1 MSTPENV
8 ILRAKE
14 LRDTLNYHIHK
25 YYVENT
31 NEISDHEYD
40 MLMRELKDLEER
52 YPDIKTPDSPTSHVG
67 GFAQS
72 SFEPVVHSVRMES
85 LQDAFSE
92 GELREFD
99 ERVRAVCPDAEYVV
113 EPKIDG
119 LSASLEYH
127 DGIFAIGSTRGDGDT
142 GENVTENIR
151 TIASVPARLSRDLP
165 LVEARGEVYMP
176 RSVFAELVTAQEE
189 NGEEPFRNP
198 RNAAS
203 GALRQKDPA
212 VTGSRRLDIFCF
224 NLQRI
229 EGTTVS
235 GHYES
240 LELLKSLGFNV
251 IPFYKKCADIDEAIQ
266 EVRRIGEIRAELP
279 FDTDGA
285 VIKVDSF
292 AHREL
297 LGSTAKFPKWAQ
309 AFKYPPE
316 EKDTVLTDIEITV
329 GRTGVL
335 TPTAVF
341 DPVMLAGSKV
351 QRATLHNQDN
361 ITDKDIRIGDTIRVS
376 KAGEIIPEV
385 IKVVSHR
392 DGSEAYSMPKYC
404 PSCGAA
410 VVREDGEAAIRCIN
424 PECPAQS
431 VMRLIHFCSKSA
443 MDIEGLGEANIKMFH
458 ELGLLKTIPDIYRL
472 RIDDI
477 SKLDGLG
484 EKSAQNIIA
493 AVQKSKENDLYRL
506 IFGLGVRHI
515 GEKASKLLCSHFG
528 DMDSLLEASEADLL
542 NIDGFGDI
550 MAKSFTDFTA
560 LDGTKELIAELKDL
574 GLNMRC
580 LSEVKDTRFAGM
592 TFVLT
597 GSLETMTRDEAKA
610 VIESFG
616 GKAAGSV
623 SKKTS
628 IVVAGE
634 AAGSKL
640 TKARELGIKIINE
653 REFIDMAGINN

>member
-1 MSTPENV
+1 MTTPETAS
-8 ILRAKE
+8 LRAKE

-31 NEISDHEYD
+31 SEISDYEYD
-40 MLMRELKDLEER
+40 MLMRELTELEER
-52 YPDIKTPDSPTSHVG
+52 YPALRTPDSPTSRVG
-67 GFAQS
+67 GQAQS
-72 SFEPVVHSVRMES
+72 TFEPVPHQVRMES

-92 GELREFD
+92 EELRDFD
-99 ERVRAVCPDAEYVV
+99 ARVRAVCPDAVYVV

-127 DGIFAIGSTRGDGDT
+127 DGIYSIGSTRGDGDT

-151 TIASVPARLSRDLP
+151 TIASVPGRLTEALP

-176 RSVFAELVTAQEE
+176 RSVFAELVEKQEE

-212 VTGSRRLDIFCF
+212 VTRQRKLDIFCF

-229 EGTTVS
+229 EGAEVS
-235 GHYES
+235 SHSGS
-240 LELLKSLGFNV
+240 LELLKKLGFNV
-251 IPFYKKCADIDEAIQ
+251 IPSYKVCATIDEAIA
-266 EVRRIGEIRAELP
+266 EVRRLGEERAELP
-279 FDTDGA
+279 FDMDGA
-285 VIKVDSF
+285 VIKVDDF
-292 AHREL
+292 AQRGR
-297 LGSTAKFPKWAQ
+297 LGSTAKFPRWAQ

-316 EKDTVLTDIEITV
+316 EKDTVLRDIEITV

-361 ITDKDIRIGDTIRVS
+361 ITDKDVRIGDTIRVS
-376 KAGEIIPEV
+376 KAGDIIPEV
-385 IKVVSHR
+385 VKVVSHGE
-392 DGSEAYSMPKYC
+392 GSAPFRIPAYC
-404 PSCGAA
+404 PECGAA
-410 VVREDGEAAIRCIN
+410 TVREEGEAAVRCIN

-431 VMRLIHFCSKSA
+431 VMKLIHFCSKST
-443 MDIEGLGEANIKMFH
+443 MDIEGLGEANIRTFH
-458 ELGLLKTIPDIYRL
+458 KLGLLESIPDIYRL

-484 EKSAQNIIA
+484 EKSAQNLIA
-493 AVQKSKENDLYRL
+493 AVERSKGNDLYRL
-506 IFGLGVRHI
+506 VYGMGIRHI
-515 GEKASKLLCSHFG
+515 GEKASKLICSHFG
-528 DMDSLLEASEADLL
+528 DMDAIMNASIPDLM
-542 NIDGFGDI
+542 NIDGFGEI
-550 MAKSFTDFTA
+550 MAKSLTDFTA
-560 LDGTKELIAELKDL
+560 LDGTKELVARLKEL
-574 GLNMRC
+574 GLNMKC

-628 IVVAGE
+628 VVVAGE

-640 TKARELGIKIINE
+640 TKARDLGIKIISE
-653 REFIDMAGINN
+653 QEFIEMTK

>member
-560 LDGTKELIAELKDL
+560 LEGTRELIAELKDL

>member
-560 LDGTKELIAELKDL
+560 LDGTRELIAELKDL

-628 IVVAGE
+628 VVVAGE

>member
-1 MSTPENV
+1 MEIPETAS
-8 ILRAKE
+8 LRAKE

-31 NEISDHEYD
+31 SEISDYEYD
-40 MLMRELKDLEER
+40 MLMRELTELEER
-52 YPDIKTPDSPTSHVG
+52 YPALRTPDSPTSRVG
-67 GFAQS
+67 GQAQS
-72 SFEPVVHSVRMES
+72 TFEPVPHQVRMES

-92 GELREFD
+92 EELRDFD
-99 ERVRAVCPDAEYVV
+99 ARVRAVCPDAVYVV

-127 DGIFAIGSTRGDGDT
+127 DGIYSIGSTRGDGDT

-151 TIASVPARLSRDLP
+151 TIASVPGRLTEALP

-176 RSVFAELVTAQEE
+176 RSVFAELVEKQEE

-212 VTGSRRLDIFCF
+212 VTRRRKLDIFCF

-229 EGTTVS
+229 EGAEVTSHS
-235 GHYES
+235 GS
-240 LELLKSLGFNV
+240 LELLKKLGFNV
-251 IPFYKKCADIDEAIQ
+251 IPSYKVCATIDEAIA
-266 EVRRIGEIRAELP
+266 EVRRLGEERAELP
-279 FDTDGA
+279 FDMDGA
-285 VIKVDSF
+285 VIKVDDF
-292 AHREL
+292 AQRGR
-297 LGSTAKFPKWAQ
+297 LGSTAKFPRWAQ

-316 EKDTVLTDIEITV
+316 EKDTVLRDIEITV

-361 ITDKDIRIGDTIRVS
+361 ITDKDVRIGDTIRVS
-376 KAGEIIPEV
+376 KAGDIIPEV
-385 IKVVSHR
+385 IKVVSHGE
-392 DGSEAYSMPKYC
+392 GSAPFRIPAYC
-404 PSCGAA
+404 PECGAA
-410 VVREDGEAAIRCIN
+410 TVREEGEAAVRCIN

-431 VMRLIHFCSKSA
+431 VMKLIHFCSKSA
-443 MDIEGLGEANIKMFH
+443 MDIEGLGEANIRTFH
-458 ELGLLKTIPDIYRL
+458 KLGLLESIPDIYRL

-484 EKSAQNIIA
+484 EKSAQNLIA
-493 AVQKSKENDLYRL
+493 AVERSKGNDLYRL
-506 IFGLGVRHI
+506 VYGMGIRHI
-515 GEKASKLLCSHFG
+515 GEKASKLICSHFG
-528 DMDSLLEASEADLL
+528 DMDAIMNASIPELM
-542 NIDGFGDI
+542 NIDGFGEI
-550 MAKSFTDFTA
+550 MAKSLTDFTA
-560 LDGTKELIAELKDL
+560 LDGTKELVARLKEL
-574 GLNMRC
+574 GLNMKC

-628 IVVAGE
+628 VVVAGE

-640 TKARELGIKIINE
+640 TKARDLGIKIINE
-653 REFIDMAGINN
+653 QEFIEMTK